1 MDKFLFGVAT
11 AATQIEGGYNQ
22 DGKGLTIWD
31 DYSAKG
37 LIQNGATCF
46 RACDSYNRLEED
58 LAYLE
63 KLGVNSYRFS
73 IAWSRIQ
80 PKGYGE
86 INPKGIEY
94 YNRLIDGLLER
105 GIKPMV
111 TLFHWDLPLG
121 LSEKGGFANREIVDH
136 FREYAKIVAENFG
149 DRVELFSI
157 FNEAQAL
164 IDFLFLRPVGDGYP
178 PFSTQKTFE
187 GIHNLLL
194 ANAAATYAL
203 REYSKN
209 KVQVGM
215 VNCTHCYIPTE
226 DGIEDVIRKEMFKPN
241 DTLFCNTTFWDPVF
255 FGKYDEEL
263 IKKQGVDLSFI
274 KDGEMEYIKCVP
286 DFLGLNIYIGYKVKL
301 GADGKLVPT
310 TPDINSNFG
319 DMWGDYMNTADAMY
333 YGPKYMQERYGKPV
347 YITENGC
354 TLSEFL
360 IDGKVE
366 DQVRGEY
373 IRRYLTRLIEAK
385 DEGLDIRGY
394 YAWSLMD
401 NFEWSSGFTRRFGL
415 IYVDF
420 ETCERTPKSS
430 FYKYQELIRSY
441 RKAK

>member
-1 MDKFLFGVAT
+1 MEKFLFGVAT
-11 AATQIEGGYNQ
+11 SATQIEGAYNQ
-22 DGKGLTIWD
+22 DGKGLSIWD
-31 DYSAKG
+31 EYSAKG
-37 LIQNGATCF
+37 LIQNGVTCF
-46 RACDSYNRLEED
+46 RACDSYNRMEED
-58 LAYLE
+58 LENLQ

-86 INPKGIEY
+86 INPKGIAY

-105 GIKPMV
+105 GIKPMI
-111 TLFHWDLPLG
+111 TLFHWDLPIG
-121 LSEKGGFANREIVDH
+121 IQEKGGFANREIVQH
-136 FREYAKIVAENFG
+136 FEEYAKIVAENFG
-149 DRVELFSI
+149 DRVELFSV

-164 IDFLFLRPVGDGYP
+164 IDFLFLRPVGAAYP
-178 PFSTQKTFE
+178 PFSVQKTFE
-187 GIHNLLL
+187 GMHNLLL

-203 REYSKN
+203 RKYSK
-209 KVQVGM
+209 KQVQVGM

-226 DGIEDVIRKEMFKPN
+226 EGMDDVIREEMFKPD

-255 FGKYDEEL
+255 FGKYDERL
-263 IKKQGVDLSFI
+263 IAKQGIDLSFVQE
-274 KDGEMEYIKCVP
+274 GEMEYIKCVP
-286 DFLGLNIYIGYKVKL
+286 DFLGLNIYIGHKVKW
-301 GADGKLVPT
+301 GEAGMMVPA

-354 TLSEFL
+354 TLSDFL
-360 IDGKVE
+360 IDGTVE

-373 IRRYLTRLIEAK
+373 IRRYLTRLLQARE
-385 DEGLDIRGY
+385 EGIDIRGY
-394 YAWSLMD
+394 YAWTLMD

-430 FYKYQELIRSY
+430 YYKYQELIRKY
-441 RKAK
+441 KDV